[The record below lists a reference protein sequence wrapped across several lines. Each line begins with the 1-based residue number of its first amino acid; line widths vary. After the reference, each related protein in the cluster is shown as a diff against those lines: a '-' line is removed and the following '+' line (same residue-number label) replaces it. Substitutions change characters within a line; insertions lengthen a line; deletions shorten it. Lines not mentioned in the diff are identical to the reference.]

1 MKKILILLCSLSII
15 FCFAGCE
22 QSSLPTNV
30 SNVGDTIQTK
40 NNDLL
45 EGDDIIVGEGGI
57 NSGSQTTQ
65 NFNTIQVDFEGAE
78 NITVNTVKG
87 WLADYTLSSY
97 TENETDDGYTY
108 NETKLTAGGTI
119 KIISFYDNYAMTEIS
134 YNQTDDIE
142 DSIKKYISAYIG
154 RSLAESE
161 SEEITEAIKSIQENN
176 YSSKYISS
184 LANSASVNI
193 VLEDNKIIFQII

>member
-1 MKKILILLCSLSII
+1 
-15 FCFAGCE
+15 
-22 QSSLPTNV
+22 
-30 SNVGDTIQTK
+30 
-40 NNDLL
+40 
-45 EGDDIIVGEGGI
+45 
-57 NSGSQTTQ
+57 
-65 NFNTIQVDFEGAE
+65 
-78 NITVNTVKG
+78 
-87 WLADYTLSSY
+87 
-97 TENETDDGYTY
+97 
-108 NETKLTAGGTI
+108 LTAGGTI